1 MSSIHVVFN
10 WSGSSQYAHAWLPH
24 VHTTFHEPNLLSPTS
39 REGSKRGVL
48 DLQISPYPPFI
59 FGVSAG
65 IFKGECG
72 IVV

>member
-10 WSGSSQYAHAWLPH
+10 WSGSSQYAQTWLPH

-39 REGSKRGVL
+39 REGSKRGIL

-59 FGVSAG
+59 FGVSVG
-65 IFKGECG
+65 ILKGECG